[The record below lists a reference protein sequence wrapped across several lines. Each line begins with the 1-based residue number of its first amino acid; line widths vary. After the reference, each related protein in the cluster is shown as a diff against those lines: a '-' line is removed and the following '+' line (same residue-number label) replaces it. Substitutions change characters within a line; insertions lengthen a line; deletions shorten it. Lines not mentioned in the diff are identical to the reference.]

1 MDDEF
6 DKMQDSFELAQKN
19 KRISELEAEID
30 DLRKTLRVYG
40 IENVE
45 KVSDI
50 EAICVK
56 QLRMFREMS
65 DGGVPLSNDDA
76 KIVDIMHKN
85 LKIALGKEDKK
96 TPKGKE
102 YTSAELISIVEEKEK
117 RENGDK

>member
-1 MDDEF
+1 MSDDLEN
-6 DKMQDSFELAQKN
+6 MQKSFELEALKS
-19 KRISELEAEID
+19 KICELEAEID

-40 IENVE
+40 IEDTE

-56 QLRMFREMS
+56 QLRLFREMS
-65 DGGVPLSNDDA
+65 DSGIPLSNDDA

-96 TPKGKE
+96 VPKGKE
-102 YTSAELISIVEEKEK
+102 YSIGELISIVEEKEK
-117 RENGDK
+117 RESGD

>member
-1 MDDEF
+1 MDDELE
-6 DKMQDSFELAQKN
+6 KMQNSFELKALREQ
-19 KRISELEAEID
+19 ISELEAEID

-40 IENVE
+40 IENTE

-56 QLRMFREMS
+56 QLRLFREMS
-65 DGGVPLSNDDA
+65 DSGVSLSNDDA

-85 LKIALGKEDKK
+85 LKIALGKEEKK

-102 YTSAELISIVEEKEK
+102 YTVGELISIVEEKEK
-117 RENGDK
+117 RESGDK

>member
-1 MDDEF
+1 MDDELE
-6 DKMQDSFELAQKN
+6 KMQKSFELESLRKQ
-19 KRISELEAEID
+19 ISELEAEID

-40 IENVE
+40 IEDNE

-65 DGGVPLSNDDA
+65 DSGVPLSNDDA

-96 TPKGKE
+96 APKGKE
-102 YTSAELISIVEEKEK
+102 YSVGELISIVEEKGK
-117 RENGDK
+117 RESGDK

>member
-1 MDDEF
+1 MDDELE
-6 DKMQDSFELAQKN
+6 KMQDSFELESLRKQ
-19 KRISELEAEID
+19 ITDLEAEID

-40 IENVE
+40 IEDTE

-56 QLRMFREMS
+56 QLRLFREMS
-65 DGGVPLSNDDA
+65 DSGIPLSNDDA

-85 LKIALGKEDKK
+85 LKMALGKEDKK

-102 YTSAELISIVEEKEK
+102 YSVGELISIVEEKEK
-117 RENGDK
+117 RESGDK

>member
-6 DKMQDSFELAQKN
+6 EQMQDSFELAQKN
-19 KRISELEAEID
+19 KQIKELEAEID
-30 DLRKTLRVYG
+30 DLRKTLRIYG
-40 IENVE
+40 IHDTE

-56 QLRMFREMS
+56 QLRMYREMS
-65 DGGVPLSNDDA
+65 DSGIPLSNDDA
-76 KIVDIMHKN
+76 KIVDLMHKN